1 MIVPTFDER
10 ASISATDIVSVG
22 RGSASS
28 IVRSATL
35 IDGGSVNVE
44 SGVTTWSV
52 SAAAYVTTL
61 KVEPGLVGVRDRA
74 VPLEQARHLGE
85 VVRVEPGAVAI
96 ASTPP
101 VDGSSTIAVPSVAC
115 HFATVSRSTDSTFA
129 WSVWSSVRKT
139 SRPGCSGV
147 DETTSIVRPS
157 GSRTTV
163 SLPGLP
169 TRYRSRPSSSPAM
182 PVLSTPA

>member
-1 MIVPTFDER
+1 MIVPMFDER

-44 SGVTTWSV
+44 FGVTTCSV

-61 KVEPGLVGVRDRA
+61 KVEPGSYVSVT
-74 VPLEQARHLGE
+74 ARFRWSELGTAAKSFASK
-85 VVRVEPGAVAI
+85 PGAVAI

-115 HFATVSRSTDSTFA
+115 HFATV
-129 WSVWSSVRKT
+129 
-139 SRPGCSGV
+139 
-147 DETTSIVRPS
+147 
-157 GSRTTV
+157 
-163 SLPGLP
+163 
-169 TRYRSRPSSSPAM
+169 
-182 PVLSTPA
+182 